1 MLSRYH
7 AQMSVECIF
16 CGIVNGSEDASII
29 YEDDLVVA
37 FMDIQPV
44 NPGHALVVPRA
55 HASYLADTP
64 EHIAAQ
70 LMRVATRL
78 VSAIQDGPLRGEG
91 TNLFLADG
99 EAAGQEVFHVHLHVI
114 PRFGGD
120 NMTLRVDYDPPPN
133 RSVLDE
139 HAATIAYALQEKA

>member
-1 MLSRYH
+1 
-7 AQMSVECIF
+7 MSVECIF
-16 CGIVNGSEDASII
+16 CGIVSGSEDASII

-55 HASYLADTP
+55 HATYLADTS
-64 EHIAAQ
+64 EHSAAQ
-70 LMRVATRL
+70 LMRVATQL
-78 VSAIQDGPLRGEG
+78 VSAIQDGPLHGEG
-91 TNLFLADG
+91 TNLFLADAK
-99 EAAGQEVFHVHLHVI
+99 AAGQEVFHVHLHVI
-114 PRFGGD
+114 PRFSGD

-139 HAATIAYALQEKA
+139 HATTIASALQKEA